1 MPPSPVLLSELQ
13 AAVDRA
19 NQAIRGF
26 WLRIPEGVLP
36 TPEQWLLH
44 EGLVA
49 EWNAAL
55 VARDAGAREG
65 EDEPA
70 PALTAA

>member
-1 MPPSPVLLSELQ
+1 MPLPPSRRRDLQ

-26 WLRIPEGVLP
+26 WLRIPQGVLP